1 MGYISELLNS
11 IGNKLSGQLELPE
24 GFSTLKIVF
33 ASDEIFSK
41 SKPILVTLDPI
52 SSVILRMEIVE
63 NRTAEQWEEH
73 WRHLLEEGITPI
85 LLTNDEGTAMSKAQK
100 SVLPDTPRQSDTFH
114 AIALRLGY
122 IVRKLRKKIYKAIED
137 EYDRER
143 VWENAKSE
151 EVFLKRTKEYEQA
164 LNNTRLVHK

>member
-1 MGYISELLNS
+1 
-11 IGNKLSGQLELPE
+11 
-24 GFSTLKIVF
+24 
-33 ASDEIFSK
+33 
-41 SKPILVTLDPI
+41 
-52 SSVILRMEIVE
+52 
-63 NRTAEQWEEH
+63 
-73 WRHLLEEGITPI
+73 
-85 LLTNDEGTAMSKAQK
+85 MSKAQK

-151 EVFLKRTKEYEQA
+151 EVFLKRTKE
-164 LNNTRLVHK
+164 